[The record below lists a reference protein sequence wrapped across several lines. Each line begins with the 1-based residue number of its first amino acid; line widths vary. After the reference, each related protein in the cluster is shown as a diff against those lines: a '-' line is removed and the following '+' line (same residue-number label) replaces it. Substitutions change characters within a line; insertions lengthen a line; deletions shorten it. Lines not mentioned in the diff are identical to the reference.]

1 MLYLTVKAL
10 HLIAMVA
17 WYAGLFYLPRLY
29 VYHAECTDDISHQ
42 RFITMERRLYRGIM
56 TPSMIATLIFGTAL
70 LALNPAWLSM
80 GWVHAKL
87 ALIVLL
93 IGYHHVCLAHLKRF
107 ARGENQKSST
117 YFRWFNEVPLI
128 PLVLIVFLAVLRPF

>member
-1 MLYLTVKAL
+1 MLYLTFKAL

-29 VYHAECTDDISHQ
+29 VYHADATDDISHQ
-42 RFITMERRLYRGIM
+42 RFVTMERRLYRGIM
-56 TPSMIATLIFGTAL
+56 TPSMIATLVFGIAL
-70 LALNPAWLSM
+70 LVLNPAWLSM
-80 GWVHAKL
+80 GWMHAKL

-107 ARGENQKSST
+107 ARGENRKSAT

-128 PLVLIVFLAVLRPF
+128 PLILIVGLAVFRPF